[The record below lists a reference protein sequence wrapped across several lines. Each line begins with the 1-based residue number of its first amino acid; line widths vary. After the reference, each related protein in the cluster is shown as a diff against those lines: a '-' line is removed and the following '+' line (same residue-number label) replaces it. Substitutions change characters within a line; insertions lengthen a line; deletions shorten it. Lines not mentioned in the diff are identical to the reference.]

1 MLHVCQCFQVL
12 LGVNRSTGS
21 KVGKHQNGDAKHK
34 HGGQFHFAA
43 EVTTVSEKI
52 QKLKFS
58 QVLSLIGYF
67 RLSWVS
73 LIVRVC
79 KSQVQARLQH
89 EIQISGVGSY
99 HFVTL

>member
-1 MLHVCQCFQVL
+1 LACIDPGLVQSCFALGGIVAVLHVCQCFQVL

-52 QKLKFS
+52 QKLKIFTS
-58 QVLSLIGYF
+58 I
-67 RLSWVS
+67 
-73 LIVRVC
+73 
-79 KSQVQARLQH
+79 
-89 EIQISGVGSY
+89 
-99 HFVTL
+99 